1 MRLHF
6 GACPESFIWCI
17 FYICMLGTE
26 IAALLSLC
34 RADVQ
39 AKPGSTQP
47 AEQGLAEGIQH
58 VQETPVHPRA
68 IVGSFRTGGNGA
80 KEWSGGCCGLALS
93 WAQAGCSSSSI
104 GRALSG
110 LGLSFPDGR
119 HGDSKKLGW
128 LLVQGISLTQGS
140 QPSAASLQC
149 WAGVLLVVDNKIPS
163 SSLRSRLVPVGQRPH
178 FRLPRGEKIDP

>member
-1 MRLHF
+1 MQLHF

-119 HGDSKKLGW
+119 HGDSRSWGGCWCRAYPSPKGPNPVLHPRSAGQACCW
-128 LLVQGISLTQGS
+128 LLTTKF
-140 QPSAASLQC
+140 PA
-149 WAGVLLVVDNKIPS
+149 
-163 SSLRSRLVPVGQRPH
+163 PH
-178 FRLPRGEKIDP
+178 